1 MIERPSHVAEVER
14 LLRNFP
20 AVALLGA
27 RQVGK
32 TTLARAVAERMGNRA
47 RFLDLESDR
56 DLQLLVQP
64 EAVLSPLRGLVVIDE
79 VQRMPTLFPP
89 LRPLLDRRPLPARF
103 LLLGSAS
110 PEVSTRGSESMAG
123 RIAFHDLD
131 GLALEEVGADAWRRL
146 WLRGGFPRSYTARSD
161 AASMEW
167 REAFLRTYLE
177 RDVLDVG
184 LRMPPAELRRFWQM
198 LAHWH
203 GQRWNAS
210 EFARAFGTSE
220 ATVRRWLETLE
231 GFFAVRILRPWAA
244 SIAKRQVKAPKVYV
258 RDCGML
264 HAVLGVATPQQL
276 RERPQVGASF
286 EGFVIEQA
294 IHATGARASECFHWA
309 TPQGAEL
316 DLLLVR
322 GDRRIGIEVKCT
334 EAPTVTPSMTIAM
347 NDLQLERLWVVHQ
360 GTDRFEMRP
369 GIEALPIGQLEAL
382 RGALR
387 AGTARVTRSLK
398 RVNDKHGKALKRLG
412 GESGGRASAG

>member
-1 MIERPSHVAEVER
+1 MVSCTAMIDRSDHVRTIRR
-14 LLRNFP
+14 LLRSFP

-32 TTLARAVAERMGNRA
+32 TTLATNLA
-47 RFLDLESDR
+47 RELGTSSRVFDLESER
-56 DLQLLVQP
+56 DLRLLSDP
-64 EAVLSPLRGLVVIDE
+64 EPILSSLRGLVVIDE
-79 VQRMPTLFPP
+79 VQRLPAIFPP
-89 LRPLLDRRPLPARF
+89 LRPLLDRKPLPARF

-110 PEVSTRGSESMAG
+110 PEVSTRGSESLAG

-131 GLALEEVGADAWRRL
+131 GLSIDEVGESAWNRL
-146 WLRGGFPRSYTARSD
+146 WLRGGFPRSFTARSD

-231 GFFAVRILRPWAA
+231 GFFAVRILRPWEA
-244 SIAKRQVKAPKVYV
+244 SIAKRQVKAPKVYI

-264 HAVLGVATPQQL
+264 HAVLGVSTPQQL

-286 EGFVIEQA
+286 EGFVVEQA
-294 IHATGARASECFHWA
+294 VHALGAKGTECHHWA

-316 DLLLVR
+316 DLLVVR
-322 GDRRIGIEVKCT
+322 GSRRLGIEVKCT
-334 EAPTVTPSMTIAM
+334 EAPQVSKSMEIAKR
-347 NDLQLERLWVVHQ
+347 DLHLDRLWVVHQ
-360 GTDRFEMRP
+360 GKDRFMMRP
-369 GIEALPIGQLEAL
+369 GIEALPVTALPSLAGQL
-382 RGALR
+382 
-387 AGTARVTRSLK
+387 
-398 RVNDKHGKALKRLG
+398 
-412 GESGGRASAG
+412 GR

>member
-1 MIERPSHVAEVER
+1 MIARPTHVRTIAR
-14 LLRNFP
+14 LLRSFP

-32 TTLARAVAERMGNRA
+32 TTLAREVARA
-47 RFLDLESDR
+47 AGKGTRFFDLESER
-56 DLQLLVQP
+56 DLRLLAEP
-64 EAVLSPLRGLVVIDE
+64 EPVLSGLRGLVVIDE
-79 VQRMPTLFPP
+79 IQRLPSIFPP

-110 PEVSTRGSESMAG
+110 PEVSTRGSESLAG

-131 GLALEEVGADAWRRL
+131 GLGLDEVGSAVWRRL
-146 WLRGGFPRSYTARSD
+146 WIRGGFPRSFTARSD

-184 LRMPPAELRRFWQM
+184 LRMPPAELRRFWLM

-231 GFFAVRILRPWAA
+231 GFFAVRILRPWEAN
-244 SIAKRQVKAPKVYV
+244 IAKRQVKSPKVYV
-258 RDCGML
+258 RDSGML
-264 HAVLGVATPQQL
+264 HAVLGAGTEAQL

-286 EGFVIEQA
+286 EGFVVEQV
-294 IHATGARASECFHWA
+294 IHALGARASECHHWA

-316 DLLLVR
+316 DLLVSR
-322 GDRRIGIEVKCT
+322 GNRRIGFEAKCT
-334 EAPTVTPSMTIAM
+334 QAPQLTRSMEIAKA
-347 NDLQLERLWVVHQ
+347 DLGLDRLWVVHQ
-360 GTDRFEMRP
+360 GEDRFELRP
-369 GIEALPIGQLEAL
+369 GIEALPIAQLGTIA
-382 RGALR
+382 GALSPR
-387 AGTARVTRSLK
+387 R
-398 RVNDKHGKALKRLG
+398 
-412 GESGGRASAG
+412 

>member
-1 MIERPSHVAEVER
+1 MIGRPGHLRSVRR
-14 LLRNFP
+14 LLRSFP

-32 TTLARAVAERMGNRA
+32 TTLARELAQELGSRA
-47 RFLDLESDR
+47 RIFDLESDR
-56 DLQLLVQP
+56 DLRLLADP
-64 EAVLSPLRGLVVIDE
+64 EPILSGLRGLVVIDE
-79 VQRMPTLFPP
+79 VQRLPAIFPP

-110 PEVSTRGSESMAG
+110 PEVSTRGSESLAG

-131 GLALEEVGADAWRRL
+131 GLSLDEVGPSAWKRL
-146 WLRGGFPRSYTARSD
+146 WLRGGFPRSFTARTD
-161 AASMEW
+161 AASHEW

-184 LRMPPAELRRFWQM
+184 LRMPPAELRRFWLM

-231 GFFAVRILRPWAA
+231 GFFAVRILRPWEA
-244 SIAKRQVKAPKVYV
+244 SIAKRQVKSPKVFV

-264 HAVLGVATPQQL
+264 HAVLGVGTLEQL

-286 EGFVIEQA
+286 EGFVIEQVM
-294 IHATGARASECFHWA
+294 HVLGARSAEGHHWA

-316 DLLLVR
+316 DLLVVR

-334 EAPTVTPSMTIAM
+334 EAPQVTKSMEIATK
-347 NDLQLERLWVVHQ
+347 DLRLDRLWVIHQ
-360 GTDRFEMRP
+360 GKDRFEMRP
-369 GIEALPIGQLEAL
+369 GIEALPVTEMSALAGQLDGS
-382 RGALR
+382 RGR
-387 AGTARVTRSLK
+387 RPQSRRGSSRT
-398 RVNDKHGKALKRLG
+398 
-412 GESGGRASAG
+412 

>member
-1 MIERPSHVAEVER
+1 MIARPTHVRTIAR
-14 LLRNFP
+14 LLRSFP

-32 TTLARAVAERMGNRA
+32 TTLAREVARA
-47 RFLDLESDR
+47 AGKGTRFFDLESER
-56 DLQLLVQP
+56 DLRLLAEP
-64 EAVLSPLRGLVVIDE
+64 EPVLSGLRGLVVIDE
-79 VQRMPTLFPP
+79 IQRLPSIFPP

-110 PEVSTRGSESMAG
+110 PEVSTRGSESLAG

-131 GLALEEVGADAWRRL
+131 GLGLDEVGSAVWRRL
-146 WLRGGFPRSYTARSD
+146 WIRGGFPRSFTARSD

-184 LRMPPAELRRFWQM
+184 LRMPPAELRRFWLM

-231 GFFAVRILRPWAA
+231 GFFAVRILRPWEAN
-244 SIAKRQVKAPKVYV
+244 IAKRQVKSPKVYV
-258 RDCGML
+258 RDSGML
-264 HAVLGVATPQQL
+264 HAVLGAGTEAQL

-286 EGFVIEQA
+286 EGFVVEQV
-294 IHATGARASECFHWA
+294 IHALGARASECHHWA

-316 DLLLVR
+316 DLLVSR
-322 GDRRIGIEVKCT
+322 GNRRIGFEAKCT
-334 EAPTVTPSMTIAM
+334 QAPQLTRSMEIAKA
-347 NDLQLERLWVVHQ
+347 DLGLDRLWVVHQ
-360 GTDRFEMRP
+360 GEDRFELRP
-369 GIEALPIGQLEAL
+369 GIEALPIAQLGTIA
-382 RGALR
+382 GALSSR
-387 AGTARVTRSLK
+387 R
-398 RVNDKHGKALKRLG
+398 
-412 GESGGRASAG
+412 

>member
-1 MIERPSHVAEVER
+1 MIDRPGHLAEVRR
-14 LLRNFP
+14 LLRAFP

-32 TTLARAVAERMGNRA
+32 TTLARRLAAELGSKARM
-47 RFLDLESDR
+47 FDLESDG
-56 DLQLLVQP
+56 DLRLLTDPQP
-64 EAVLSPLRGLVVIDE
+64 ILSGLRGLVVIDE
-79 VQRMPTLFPP
+79 IQRLPSIFPP

-110 PEVSTRGSESMAG
+110 PEVSTRGSESLAG
-123 RIAFHDLD
+123 RIAFHELGGLDL
-131 GLALEEVGADAWRRL
+131 LEVGADAWKRL
-146 WLRGGFPRSYTARSD
+146 WLRGGFPRSFTARSD
-161 AASMEW
+161 AASLEW

-231 GFFAVRILRPWAA
+231 GFYAVRILRPWEA
-244 SIAKRQVKAPKVYV
+244 SLAKRQVKSPKVFV

-264 HAVLGVATPQQL
+264 HAVLGVTTLAQL

-286 EGFVIEQA
+286 EGFVVEQA
-294 IHATGARASECFHWA
+294 ARILGARASECHHWG

-316 DLLLVR
+316 DLLVVR
-322 GDRRIGIEVKCT
+322 GNRRIGIEVKCT
-334 EAPTVTPSMTIAM
+334 ESPQVTRSMQIASRE
-347 NDLQLERLWVVHQ
+347 LRLHGLWVVHQ
-360 GTDRFEMRP
+360 GRDRFTMQP
-369 GIEALPIGQLEAL
+369 GIEALPVTELHSLRGQLA
-382 RGALR
+382 
-387 AGTARVTRSLK
+387 
-398 RVNDKHGKALKRLG
+398 
-412 GESGGRASAG
+412 

>member
-32 TTLARAVAERMGNRA
+32 TTLARAVAERMGDRA

-89 LRPLLDRRPLPARF
+89 LRPLLDRRPLSARF
-103 LLLGSAS
+103 LLLASAS
-110 PEVSTRGSESMAG
+110 PEVSTRGSESLAG
-123 RIAFHDLD
+123 RIALHDLD

-264 HAVLGVATPQQL
+264 
-276 RERPQVGASF
+276 
-286 EGFVIEQA
+286 
-294 IHATGARASECFHWA
+294 
-309 TPQGAEL
+309 
-316 DLLLVR
+316 
-322 GDRRIGIEVKCT
+322 DRK
-334 EAPTVTPSMTIAM
+334 S
-347 NDLQLERLWVVHQ
+347 VV
-360 GTDRFEMRP
+360 
-369 GIEALPIGQLEAL
+369 
-382 RGALR
+382 
-387 AGTARVTRSLK
+387 
-398 RVNDKHGKALKRLG
+398 
-412 GESGGRASAG
+412 